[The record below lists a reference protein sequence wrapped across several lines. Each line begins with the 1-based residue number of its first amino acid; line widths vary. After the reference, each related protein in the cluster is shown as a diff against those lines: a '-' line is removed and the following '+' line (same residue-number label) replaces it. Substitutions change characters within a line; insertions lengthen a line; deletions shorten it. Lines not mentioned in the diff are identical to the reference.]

1 MAPRRPGRALLAGAA
16 ALSAAW
22 VARVAFVPAPHAAPA
37 PQGQFN
43 PTLAVSAALPT
54 LMFAADAE
62 AKYGDQR
69 KWHSILVPLTTLIVP
84 GIAFAAFLLYT
95 FSDDFAW
102 QLNPNAPKNIEKQA
116 QYDMVPAWKNRSDP
130 FRGLLNKDDF
140 EKGLEEA
147 WEKAK
152 PAGSTVTVKQ
162 KLAEMSTQNNP
173 HFMENKLAKLR
184 MKARDVPQDRGRAAE
199 LWALAAAQGHAK
211 AQYNLGVLYDTG
223 DSVEEDKDARAMALW
238 EQAAAQEHPDAL
250 FNLGCAYSEGEGVA
264 E

>member
-1 MAPRRPGRALLAGAA
+1 MAPRRPGRALLAVAA
-16 ALSAAW
+16 AASAAW
-22 VARVAFVPAPHAAPA
+22 AVRTTFVPS
-37 PQGQFN
+37 PQASRAMGELR
-43 PTLAVSAALPT
+43 PVLAVSAALPALT
-54 LMFAADAE
+54 LLAEDAE

-69 KWHSILVPLTTLIVP
+69 KWHSVLVPLTTLIVP

-184 MKARDVPQDRGRAAE
+184 MKARAA
-199 LWALAAAQGHAK
+199 LSA
-211 AQYNLGVLYDTG
+211 
-223 DSVEEDKDARAMALW
+223 
-238 EQAAAQEHPDAL
+238 
-250 FNLGCAYSEGEGVA
+250 
-264 E
+264 

>member
-184 MKARDVPQDRGRAAE
+184 MKARAA
-199 LWALAAAQGHAK
+199 LSA
-211 AQYNLGVLYDTG
+211 
-223 DSVEEDKDARAMALW
+223 
-238 EQAAAQEHPDAL
+238 
-250 FNLGCAYSEGEGVA
+250 
-264 E
+264 

>member
-1 MAPRRPGRALLAGAA
+1 PSWLKSALAPKTRRTRSRGLAPLRPSAMAPRRPGRALLAAAA

-22 VARVAFVPAPHAAPA
+22 AVRTAFVPSPRAAPA
-37 PQGQFN
+37 PQALGQFS
-43 PTLAVSAALPT
+43 PALAVSAALPALT
-54 LMFAADAE
+54 LLAEDAE

-152 PAGSTVTVKQ
+152 PAGST
-162 KLAEMSTQNNP
+162 
-173 HFMENKLAKLR
+173 
-184 MKARDVPQDRGRAAE
+184 
-199 LWALAAAQGHAK
+199 
-211 AQYNLGVLYDTG
+211 
-223 DSVEEDKDARAMALW
+223 
-238 EQAAAQEHPDAL
+238 
-250 FNLGCAYSEGEGVA
+250 
-264 E
+264 